1 MKKIIPFLILFGCN
15 TNQNYDKSML
25 PDADPNTLSKVDS
38 KVLITCMQVPVPQ
51 PPTPITASNKV
62 SNTEMYDSNDC
73 FDNKIAENES
83 KKVLKNRK
91 DEKKFKLDISIENTD
106 NEDQTD
112 KE

>member
-1 MKKIIPFLILFGCN
+1 
-15 TNQNYDKSML
+15 
-25 PDADPNTLSKVDS
+25 
-38 KVLITCMQVPVPQ
+38 
-51 PPTPITASNKV
+51 
-62 SNTEMYDSNDC
+62 MYDSNDC

-106 NEDQTD
+106 NENQTD